1 MHMTNCLDGE
11 LIEEYDGGYAN
22 VFRGEWEG
30 RAVAV
35 KILRLHL
42 TSDLDKCSSV
52 SISTSDIADIPT
64 DTGIPEILSRSRRME
79 ASPTS
84 EHLTVVGCE
93 SKLRAVPARHD
104 IRMDGSR

>member
-1 MHMTNCLDGE
+1 MHMANCLDGE

-22 VFRGEWEG
+22 VFRGECEG
-30 RAVAV
+30 RTVAV

-52 SISTSDIADIPT
+52 SILASRIAEISADI
-64 DTGIPEILSRSRRME
+64 GIPEILSRSCRVE

-84 EHLTVVGCE
+84 ERPTIAGCE
-93 SKLRAVPARHD
+93 SKVRTAPARHD